1 MMEIFASIII
11 IIIEAIIF
19 IAFAMIF
26 IILLPFLIIGIL
38 GYATHSYFIEKKSF
52 AEISRD
58 LFDDDPK

>member
-1 MMEIFASIII
+1 
-11 IIIEAIIF
+11 
-19 IAFAMIF
+19 MIF